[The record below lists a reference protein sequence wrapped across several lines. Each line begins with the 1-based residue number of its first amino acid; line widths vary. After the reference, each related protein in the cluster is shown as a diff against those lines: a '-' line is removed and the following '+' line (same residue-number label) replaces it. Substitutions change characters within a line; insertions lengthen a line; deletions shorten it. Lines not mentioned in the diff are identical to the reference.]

1 MREDTEAGARPRAP
15 PHRPPRRAGQR
26 CASLCMSWTRP
37 LHQSWLY
44 DATDGKLNYCNGK
57 GTSSL
62 LPVFK
67 KLILFLTHILL
78 VLIGYFTCWREKHFM
93 AIFHFTSNKFSW
105 YACLELARTVP
116 WVENAR
122 EGHVLLCEFWCRGTL
137 LLSTAALVSHKL
149 RVPSVDVWFPINPLQ
164 HFHAQ
169 ALYYSKA
176 TALNCLC
183 ACNMISN
190 LMALLYWKEL
200 GHEWRDCQTR
210 LAMHGEG
217 HEPTLLAVVTPAN

>member
-26 CASLCMSWTRP
+26 CASICMSWTRP

-78 VLIGYFTCWREKHFM
+78 VLIGYFTCWREKNFM
-93 AIFHFTSNKFSW
+93 AIFHFTSNSKFSW
-105 YACLELARTVP
+105 YACPELARIVP
-116 WVENAR
+116 GLRMQERDTCFSAIFFF
-122 EGHVLLCEFWCRGTL
+122 FWGGRWGVCANFG
-137 LLSTAALVSHKL
+137 A
-149 RVPSVDVWFPINPLQ
+149 VDVWFPINPLQ

-176 TALNCLC
+176 TSLNCLC